1 MGRTLS
7 VGTWNPGTTYTPG
20 TLIDTNYTLY
30 PNEYVTKLKAYSGT
44 RNITYT
50 FSAKPSKSGNLT
62 IGFRLCNSSGTE
74 YTGTNASSETKV
86 ASFSV
91 SLGRISAKT
100 GTITSSLI
108 FQAMCGS
115 KTSTQT
121 SDLSWSSTATKGQHL
136 YIHPYYVFA
145 GTGTLVSFLQ
155 NYAPLNMVI
164 VTTEDNYTLSSAVSP
179 SGGGSVTLSATSVA
193 AESTATITAT
203 PATGYKFSS
212 WSTTAGTLADSS
224 SASTTITMPHQNA
237 KVTANFTKQSY
248 TLTTTVSPSGSG
260 TVTAGGSIQYGS
272 TKSLTATANAGYS
285 FSSWSKT
292 AGTLS
297 STTSNPTTFTMGA
310 SAATVT
316 ANFTKNSYTLTTAV
330 SPSGAGTVTAGGSI
344 QYGSTKSLT
353 ATAATGYTFSSWSK
367 TAGTLSSTTSNPTT
381 FTMGTSAATV
391 TANFTHNQYTLTLST
406 SPSGGGTATGGGTK
420 YYADSCSISATAAT
434 GYSFVNWT
442 TSSGG
447 TIANASSASTTY
459 TMPNGNATVTA
470 NFSINSY
477 TLTVQASPSGGGTV
491 TGGGT
496 FNYGSTNTITATA
509 ATGYQ
514 FAGWSTTSGTLA
526 DASSA
531 TTTLTLAASD
541 ATVTA
546 TFTKIDYTVTTAANP
561 VGSGTVS
568 ANPSM
573 ANYGDTVTLSQTPA
587 SGYDFDSWSSS
598 PSVTITNG
606 QFVMPASNVTI
617 TANYIVGNKLYFK
630 SNGNWVEVSKAYKKI
645 NGSWVEQSD
654 VTTVFDSQTSYV
666 KGN

>member
-20 TLIDTNYTLY
+20 TLMDTNYTLY
-30 PNEYVTKLKAYSGT
+30 PNEYVTKLKAYSST
-44 RNITYT
+44 KNITYT

-86 ASFSV
+86 ASFGV
-91 SLGRISAKT
+91 SLGSVSAKT
-100 GTITSSLI
+100 GTITSSRTY
-108 FQAMCGS
+108 QAMCGS
-115 KTSTQT
+115 KTSTST
-121 SDLSWSSTATKGQHL
+121 SDLAWSSTATKGQHL

-193 AESTATITAT
+193 AGSTATITAT

-248 TLTTTVSPSGSG
+248 TLTTAVSPSGSG

-272 TKSLTATANAGYS
+272 TKSLTATASAGYS
-285 FSSWSKT
+285 
-292 AGTLS
+292 
-297 STTSNPTTFTMGA
+297 
-310 SAATVT
+310 
-316 ANFTKNSYTLTTAV
+316 
-330 SPSGAGTVTAGGSI
+330 
-344 QYGSTKSLT
+344 
-353 ATAATGYTFSSWSK
+353 FSSWSK

-568 ANPSM
+568 ANPST
-573 ANYGDTVTLSQTPA
+573 ANYGDTITLSQTPA